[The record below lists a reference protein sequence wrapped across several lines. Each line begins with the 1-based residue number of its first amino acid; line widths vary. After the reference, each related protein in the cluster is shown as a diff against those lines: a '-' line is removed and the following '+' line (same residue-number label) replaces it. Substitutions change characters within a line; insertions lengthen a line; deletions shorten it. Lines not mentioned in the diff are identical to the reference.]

1 MCCSKLRNPHPFT
14 HGTACEWLREIP
26 SSVLLPRLAFLT
38 VPPWGGFHA
47 QSRPHYGGSST
58 TAMSRGV
65 VADAGSC
72 TGRGTWRGS
81 NRGLAQECAAKR
93 WVAHAV
99 ATATRS
105 AWSAALQQPVALV
118 GGRTCQASPVARAQQ
133 RHITMG
139 QRAFEAVAG
148 ASSSFFDGLRGW
160 FSQLRRSFRKKGFA
174 RALFFFCFNPL
185 FCEYRERGLLLLDLV
200 ELL

>member
-1 MCCSKLRNPHPFT
+1 
-14 HGTACEWLREIP
+14 
-26 SSVLLPRLAFLT
+26 
-38 VPPWGGFHA
+38 
-47 QSRPHYGGSST
+47 
-58 TAMSRGV
+58 MSRGV

-174 RALFFFCFNPL
+174 RALFFLTSIPFFVNIGKEDCF
-185 FCEYRERGLLLLDLV
+185 YRIWWSCSIMRGRSTRRFNLALKVGAVDF
-200 ELL
+200 